1 MRFVFT
7 KEFKLAVA
15 FLALPGMALAQEP
28 TALNDPNIGMIA
40 QLGGDLDW
48 QVQPAFEPGQST
60 VLAFSQEGDVLTLI
74 QVLTMIE
81 VNPAALGEPEQVEF
95 TTKEFL
101 EGLCG
106 PYVCADTANSEYVAI
121 GDRNAW
127 VLETEVGLQDFKSMG
142 LTEAVFAATTTPQGF
157 MQLFSLHTVPGGS
170 ADLKDELL
178 AAAASASFE

>member
-1 MRFVFT
+1 MFFALT
-7 KEFKLAVA
+7 KPVKIALAA
-15 FLALPGMALAQEP
+15 MLLPSMALAQDP
-28 TALNDPNIGMIA
+28 TDLNDPNIGMVA

-48 QVQPAFEPGQST
+48 QVQPNFEPGQST
-60 VLAFSQEGDVLTLI
+60 VLAFSQTDDVLTLI

-81 VNPAALGEPEQVEF
+81 VNPAALGEAEQVEF

-106 PYVCADTANSEYVAI
+106 PYVCADTTNSQYVAI

-127 VLETEVGLQDFKSMG
+127 VLETEVGLADFKNMG
-142 LTEAVFAATTTPQGF
+142 LTEAIFAATTTPQGF

-170 ADLKDELL
+170 AELKDELL